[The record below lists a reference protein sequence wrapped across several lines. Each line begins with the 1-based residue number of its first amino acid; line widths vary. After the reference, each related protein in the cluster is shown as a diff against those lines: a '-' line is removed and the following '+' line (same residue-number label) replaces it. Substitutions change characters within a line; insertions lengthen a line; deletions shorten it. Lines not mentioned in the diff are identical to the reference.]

1 MVPIQGYS
9 LSHNTDENPFD
20 VMKKDPNKKHQFIE
34 AMSYSHLHSSYSMSH
49 LIDNFDFGSIGHG
62 TIVDVG
68 GSHGQ
73 VSIGI
78 ARKFPEVKCIVQ
90 DLHETITGLEG
101 RLPEDL
107 KSRISGM
114 EHDFMTQQPV
124 KGADIYLLRW
134 ILHDWSDKYCVKVL
148 QCLVPALKSG
158 AKIVINDIC
167 IPQPGQ
173 LGIGA
178 DRSLRSVHIFIS
190 HITVCFV
197 TKVIAAIAS

>member
-1 MVPIQGYS
+1 M
-9 LSHNTDENPFD
+9 N
-20 VMKKDPNKKHQFIE
+20 
-34 AMSYSHLHSSYSMSH
+34 H

-78 ARKFPEVKCIVQ
+78 ARRYPQVKCIVQ
-90 DLHETITGLEG
+90 DLPKTSAGLES

-114 EHDFMTQQPV
+114 EHDFMTHQPV

-134 ILHDWSDKYCVKVL
+134 ILHDWSDKYCVKIL
-148 QCLVPALKSG
+148 QCLVPALKKG
-158 AKIVINDIC
+158 AKIVVNDIC

-173 LGIGA
+173 LGIAA
-178 DRSLRSVHIFIS
+178 DRSLRSVHLSIS
-190 HITVCFV
+190 HVYYCPYPMSITVY
-197 TKVIAAIAS
+197 VIITVNPCYCKLKSFQAHGYLDEGLQQCPRAGP